1 MIEFL
6 KALKKAREL
15 RLAPSHHAIVRELDS
30 EKMYETEYN
39 SNMWTQQG
47 GIIAFFKNW
56 DGDGRRKNQKYLLK
70 IKIEYK
76 YISISLVQLFF
87 TWIFGEDQC
96 CTIIL

>member
-1 MIEFL
+1 MCRVADPVGSGDFAPDPDPKHLVEFL

-56 DGDGRRKNQKYLLK
+56 DGDG
-70 IKIEYK
+70 
-76 YISISLVQLFF
+76 
-87 TWIFGEDQC
+87 
-96 CTIIL
+96 